1 MAEHHV
7 ERITIVP
14 LRAPIEGA
22 LQDCITQHG
31 PITERWVPSAAKR
44 VRGQLTQFLRDRED
58 TVRSLATERTRLR
71 RHVARLEDAL
81 RPFCRPEHTP
91 TVDDVRHACRTL
103 YGAQPWLAEFAPS
116 WAAGDD
122 LLPRGPGGRRR
133 S

>member
-7 ERITIVP
+7 ERIHVES

-22 LQDCITQHG
+22 LVDCITQHG

-44 VRGQLTQFLRDRED
+44 VRGQLTQFLRTRED

-81 RPFCRPEHTP
+81 RPFCRPDRAPSIE
-91 TVDDVRHACRTL
+91 DVRHACRSL
-103 YGAQPWLAEFAPS
+103 YGPQPWIDAFTPP
-116 WAAGDD
+116 WALEASPDGD
-122 LLPRGPGGRRR
+122 
-133 S
+133 